1 MNAWRESSHT
11 IVDTEIL
18 SIRHHLGCLSG
29 IALERFTMASGL
41 FALLDDI
48 AVLAKAAA
56 SSLDDMAAAA
66 MKASAKSVG
75 VVIDDA
81 AVTPQYVQ
89 GIAPSRELPVVK
101 RITLGSLRNKFIF
114 ILPVALILTTWAPWA
129 LPVLLIFG
137 GSYLAFEGAE
147 KFLAWFGVHLHEEKK
162 NPLEVVENSEEFENK
177 LVGGAVRTDLILS
190 TEIMLIALSNVGH
203 HPFWEQ
209 VGILAI
215 IALVMTA
222 GVYGVVALLVKMD
235 DIGLRMSK
243 SNRKLT
249 PIIGRGLVKAM
260 PHVFTVLS
268 VVGTIAMLW
277 VGGHIF
283 AKSLSDLGFT
293 PLYDVAHDIAHWAE
307 GFAGSVGAWIG
318 DTAYSAVVG
327 LVLGLVIVG
336 VVYVVGRIRHPVG
349 S

>member
-1 MNAWRESSHT
+1 MAKGTS
-11 IVDTEIL
+11 L
-18 SIRHHLGCLSG
+18 
-29 IALERFTMASGL
+29 ASGL

-48 AVLAKAAA
+48 ALLAKAAA

-101 RITLGSLRNKFIF
+101 KITLGSLRNKFLI

-129 LPVLLIFG
+129 LPILLIVG

-162 NPLEVVENSEEFENK
+162 KNPVEDVQNSEEFEKK

-215 IALVMTA
+215 IALIMTI

-235 DIGLRMSK
+235 DVGLRMAQQEK
-243 SNRKLT
+243 LKLT
-249 PIIGRGLVKAM
+249 PAIGRGLVKAM
-260 PHVFTVLS
+260 PKVFDVLS
-268 VVGTIAMLW
+268 IVGTVAMLW

-293 PLYDVAHDIAHWAE
+293 PLYDVAHHVAHWFE
-307 GFAGSVGAWIG
+307 GFSGGVGAWIG
-318 DTAYSAVVG
+318 DTLYSAVLG
-327 LVLGLVIVG
+327 LVLGLIIVG
-336 VVYVVGRIRHPVG
+336 VVYVIGKMRHG
-349 S
+349 KSSHSEEASTH

>member
-1 MNAWRESSHT
+1 
-11 IVDTEIL
+11 
-18 SIRHHLGCLSG
+18 
-29 IALERFTMASGL
+29 MASGL

-56 SSLDDMAAAA
+56 SSLDDMTAAA

-101 RITLGSLRNKFIF
+101 RITLGSLRNKFLI
-114 ILPVALILTTWAPWA
+114 ILPVALALTAWAPKI
-129 LPVLLIFG
+129 LPVLLICG
-137 GSYLAFEGAE
+137 GTYLAFEGAE
-147 KFLAWFGVHLHEEKK
+147 KVLGWFGIHLHEDKK
-162 NPLEVVENSEEFENK
+162 NPLEEVKDSKEFEDK

-190 TEIMLIALSNVGH
+190 TEIMLIALSNIGAH
-203 HPFWEQ
+203 SFWEQ
-209 VGILAI
+209 LGILSI

-235 DIGLRMSK
+235 DIGIRMSA
-243 SNRKLT
+243 SQRLKLT
-249 PIIGRGLVKAM
+249 PIIGRGLVKGM
-260 PHVFTVLS
+260 PKVFEVLS

-293 PLYDVAHDIAHWAE
+293 PLYDVAHHIAHWFE
-307 GFAGSVGAWIG
+307 GFSGSVGAWIG

-327 LVLGLVIVG
+327 LLLGLIVVA
-336 VVYVVGRIRHPVG
+336 VVFAVGKLRHG
-349 S
+349 RKANH

>member
-1 MNAWRESSHT
+1 
-11 IVDTEIL
+11 
-18 SIRHHLGCLSG
+18 
-29 IALERFTMASGL
+29 MASGF

-48 AVLAKAAA
+48 ALLAKAAA
-56 SSLDDMAAAA
+56 SSVDDMTAAA
-66 MKASAKSVG
+66 MKASAKSIG

-101 RITLGSLRNKFIF
+101 RITMGSLRNKFLI
-114 ILPVALILTTWAPWA
+114 ILPVALLLTTFAPMV
-129 LPVLLIFG
+129 LPVLLILG

-147 KFLAWFGVHLHEEKK
+147 KVLGWFGIHLHGDDKKTDIDTVKNEK
-162 NPLEVVENSEEFENK
+162 EFEDS

-215 IALVMTA
+215 IAVIMTV

-235 DIGLRMSK
+235 DLGLKLSTRP
-243 SNRKLT
+243 RKVSAAV
-249 PIIGRGLVKAM
+249 GRGLVKGM
-260 PHVFTVLS
+260 PYVFEILS
-268 VVGTIAMLW
+268 IVGTIAMLW

-283 AKSLSDLGFT
+283 AKSLYDLGFT
-293 PLYDVAHDIAHWAE
+293 PLYDVAHHIAEWFR
-307 GFAGSVGAWIG
+307 GFSGGVGAWIG
-318 DTAYSAVVG
+318 DTLYSAVVG
-327 LVLGLVIVG
+327 LIWGLIIVG
-336 VVYVVGRIRHPVG
+336 VVALIGKIRHGGHKDVAHTA
-349 S
+349 